1 MKRTTRPAPHKD
13 RSTTADFIPYD
24 EAMTRGRELLF
35 TERPQFG
42 FLIILGVNTG
52 LRIGDLLK
60 FTHEELQ
67 GRMKGDHLSIIE
79 QKTRGRKQ
87 SKHRRV
93 TLNDA
98 IISSYN
104 ALRAEL
110 QRRGKPVTGT
120 IFMSQ
125 KNTVYSNAHVNLL
138 LKQTFPY
145 VGNVSSH
152 SLRKAFGRRV
162 YENNGKTEH
171 ALVELSDIFNH
182 SSIGLTRRYLGLRD
196 ERIADIY
203 LNL

>member
-1 MKRTTRPAPHKD
+1 MKRTKQPAPHKD
-13 RSTTADFIPYD
+13 RNTTADYIPYD
-24 EAMTRGRELLF
+24 EAMTRSRELLF
-35 TERPQFG
+35 SERPQFG

-67 GRMKGDHLSIIE
+67 GRMTGDHLNIIE
-79 QKTRGRKQ
+79 HKTRGKKQNRHRK
-87 SKHRRV
+87 V

-104 ALRAEL
+104 ALRSEL
-110 QRRGKPVTGT
+110 QRRGKPVTGA
-120 IFMSQ
+120 IFTSQ
-125 KNTVYSNAHVNLL
+125 KLTTYSNTHVNLL

-162 YENNGKTEH
+162 YENNGRTEH

-203 LNL
+203 MNL